1 MGGRRPKSK
10 SEMQMTG
17 AAAKHPERMEGRGD
31 QPKPEGPLGPPP
43 AYFML
48 EPRCRYCGC
57 GFGSCELPNGGRCAQ
72 FGSGRPDVCTSL
84 RCLETYRIQD
94 GYRAPDVDYAEAAR
108 LRAIWFELAEQV
120 PAGMLTVSDRMHV
133 ELTCRLMD
141 RVRTC
146 SAKSGDYSRLDILL
160 GKMGMNP
167 ADRSRVTLAPGA
179 GTGAG
184 VAVKRSDGG
193 DSANRGNTFKD
204 IAQETAA
211 VRPN

>member
-17 AAAKHPERMEGRGD
+17 ADVKHPERMEGRGD
-31 QPKPEGPLGPPP
+31 RPKPEGPLGAPP

-57 GFGSCELPNGGRCAQ
+57 AFGSCELPNGKRCSQ
-72 FGSGRPDVCTSL
+72 FGVSRPDVCTALS
-84 RCLETYRIQD
+84 CLEAYRIHD

-108 LRAIWFELAEQV
+108 LRSIWFELVEQV
-120 PAGMLTVSDRMHV
+120 PPGMLTVSDRMHV

-141 RVRTC
+141 RVRAC
-146 SAKSGDYSRLDILL
+146 AAKSGDYSRLDILL

-167 ADRSRVTLAPGA
+167 ADRSKVNVT
-179 GTGAG
+179 TGAP
-184 VAVKRSDGG
+184 AATAKRSDVGG
-193 DSANRGNTFKD
+193 DSARNHGGTTFQEL
-204 IAQETAA
+204 AEETAPR
-211 VRPN
+211 RPN

>member
-1 MGGRRPKSK
+1 MGGRRPKTK
-10 SEMQMTG
+10 SQMQMTG
-17 AAAKHPERMEGRGD
+17 ADVKHPERMEGRGE

-48 EPRCRYCGC
+48 EPRCRYCQRSFGEGC
-57 GFGSCELPNGGRCAQ
+57 VQYGNK
-72 FGSGRPDVCTSL
+72 PDVCTAPA
-84 RCLETYRIQD
+84 CLEAYRQAD
-94 GYRAPDVDYAEAAR
+94 HYRAPDVDYTEAAR
-108 LRAIWFELAEQV
+108 LRSIWFELVEQV

-167 ADRSRVTLAPGA
+167 ADRSKVTLAPGA
-179 GTGAG
+179 GTGSGA
-184 VAVKRSDGG
+184 AVKRSDAGG